1 MFTERRK
8 FLRATDLIRQTAEVD
23 TALVTSK
30 RLIAEIDVLLEHSH
44 KLMNEQALL
53 HRSWRW

>member
-1 MFTERRK
+1 MIPERRRSVRNIDVAREGEK
-8 FLRATDLIRQTAEVD
+8 IDL
-23 TALVTSK
+23 ALAKSK

-44 KLMNEQALL
+44 ELMDRQALL